1 VTPEGKVKLAVAALL
16 TEYQA
21 WFFKPVSNGMGVH
34 GIPDFIGCRAGSGS
48 FFGIETKA
56 GKGKMTALQ
65 ERQKVLI
72 EKAEGRF
79 FLVNEVDGLKELEEW
94 LNELQD

>member
-1 VTPEGKVKLAVAALL
+1 MTAEGKVKLAVAALL
-16 TEYQA
+16 TEHQA

-34 GIPDFIGCRAGSGS
+34 GIPDFVGCHRGL
-48 FFGIETKA
+48 FFGAETKA

-65 ERQKVLI
+65 EFQKTKI
-72 EKAEGRF
+72 EAAGGAF

-94 LNELQD
+94 LCKSKP